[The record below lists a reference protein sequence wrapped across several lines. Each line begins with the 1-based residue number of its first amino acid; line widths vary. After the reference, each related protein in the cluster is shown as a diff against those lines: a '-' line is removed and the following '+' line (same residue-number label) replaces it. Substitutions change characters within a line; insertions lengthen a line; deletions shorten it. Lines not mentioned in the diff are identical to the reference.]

1 MGFSWLERFRK
12 WCHAQIGAFKVVS
25 EAGIASGVRRIEAV
39 VGPAAVE
46 YLNEVDS
53 IVQKLASQFKV
64 KPEELPSRVAG
75 TLAGFQGIHSI
86 HRSARFMLVSAAA
99 CLHPLLCW

>member
-1 MGFSWLERFRK
+1 MVRLFDLVVAIMLRQPLARQFTRS
-12 WCHAQIGAFKVVS
+12 CPAQIGAFKVVS

-46 YLNEVDS
+46 YLNEIDG

-64 KPEELPSRVAG
+64 RLEELPARVAG
-75 TLAGFQGIHSI
+75 TCAG
-86 HRSARFMLVSAAA
+86 SAYPQ
-99 CLHPLLCW
+99 HPQHCRASE

>member
-1 MGFSWLERFRK
+1 MVGYFTLVMDIMLRRPLTRQLTNC
-12 WCHAQIGAFKVVS
+12 CHCVQIGAFKVVS

-46 YLNEVDS
+46 YLNEIDS

-64 KPEELPSRVAG
+64 KLEELPARVAG
-75 TLAGFQGIHSI
+75 ACAGIHSTHSMHSI
-86 HRSARFMLVSAAA
+86 AAT
-99 CLHPLLCW
+99 L

>member
-1 MGFSWLERFRK
+1 MECMLRHHLARILTRCCF
-12 WCHAQIGAFKVVS
+12 AQIGAFKVVS

-46 YLNEVDS
+46 YLNEIDG

-64 KPEELPSRVAG
+64 KPEELPVRVAG
-75 TLAGFQGIHSI
+75 TLSGF
-86 HRSARFMLVSAAA
+86 
-99 CLHPLLCW
+99 

>member
-1 MGFSWLERFRK
+1 M
-12 WCHAQIGAFKVVS
+12 VS

-46 YLNEVDS
+46 YLNEVDG

-75 TLAGFQGIHSI
+75 TQTTGFHAPQSI
-86 HRSARFMLVSAAA
+86 RSTPGLPSSGDTSASA
-99 CLHPLLCW
+99 LRLQRH

>member
-1 MGFSWLERFRK
+1 M
-12 WCHAQIGAFKVVS
+12 VS

-46 YLNEVDS
+46 YLNEIDG

-64 KPEELPSRVAG
+64 KPEELPVRVAG
-75 TLAGFQGIHSI
+75 ALAGFQRISCSHSN
-86 HRSARFMLVSAAA
+86 AE
-99 CLHPLLCW
+99 CLSTCHMYQTDPNEDLSPT